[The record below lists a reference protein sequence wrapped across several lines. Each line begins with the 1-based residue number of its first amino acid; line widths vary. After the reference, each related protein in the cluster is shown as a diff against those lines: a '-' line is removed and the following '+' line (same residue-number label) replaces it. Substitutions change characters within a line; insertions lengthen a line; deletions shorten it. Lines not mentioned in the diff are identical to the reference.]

1 MKREEYEQ
9 HDAVGLAAL
18 VRRRE
23 VTAEEVLDAALAA
36 VDAANPALNAVVT
49 RFDDRARA
57 AIAAGLPDG
66 AFTGVPYL
74 LKDLGLLYQ
83 GVVTSGGSA
92 LFNSS
97 GNPAMSVPLA
107 WSAGGLPL
115 GVQLVGRFGD
125 EATLFR
131 LAGQLELAEAW
142 AARRPPR

>member
-23 VTAEEVLDAALAA
+23 VSAGELLDAALAA

-49 RFDDRARA
+49 RFDDRTRA

-66 AFTGVPYL
+66 PFTGVPYL

-83 GVVTSGGSA
+83 GVAIGFTS

-115 GVQLVGRFGD
+115 GVQFVGRFGD

>member
-9 HDAVGLAAL
+9 HDGLGLAAL

-23 VTAEEVLDAALAA
+23 VTPTEVLDAALAA
-36 VDAANPALNAVVT
+36 VDAANPALNAVVS

-66 AFTGVPYL
+66 PFTGVPYL
-74 LKDLGLLYQ
+74 LKDLGVLHA
-83 GVVTSGGSA
+83 GTITSFGTS
-92 LFNSS
+92 LFNSR

-107 WSAGGLPL
+107 WSRAGLPL
-115 GVQLVGRFGD
+115 GVQFAARFGD

-131 LAGQLELAEAW
+131 LAGQLEQEQAW